1 MAKTYEA
8 YKDSGVEWI
17 GEIPEDWK
25 VRPFKAIFKT
35 GKGISFTKADLVKE
49 GVPVISYGQVH
60 SKQNKGSQIV
70 DSLIRFIPK
79 EMTLNSSFAKVHI
92 GDFIFA
98 DTSED
103 LDGCG
108 NCVYVDKE
116 IGLYAGY
123 HSVIA
128 QAQSKS
134 SNLYLAYL
142 FLTNCWRSQIRSRV
156 SGIKVFTISQSIINH
171 TTVILPPIS
180 EQQSIASFLDK
191 KCEEIDSLIALQ
203 EEMIV
208 ELQAYKQSVITEAV
222 TKGLDPNAKMKDSG
236 VEWIGEI
243 PWDWEILPIRA
254 LFDKRNQKNDPI
266 VSTERLSLSIEIGI
280 TRYAD
285 KTTNLDRFK
294 DDFTAYQLAY
304 PNDIVLNSMNMI
316 VGAVGKS
323 AFMGCVSPVYY
334 VITAKEGVS
343 PDFYSYL
350 LNSLKIREVYHSLGR
365 GIYAI
370 ERGNGK
376 VNTCR
381 LKVPYYDFAII
392 NVPVP
397 HHEEQIRIAL
407 FLNKKCEDIDSLIS
421 LKQEKIAELKDYKKS
436 IIYEYVT
443 GKKRV

>member
-1 MAKTYEA
+1 MAKTYET
-8 YKDSGVEWI
+8 YKDSGVAWI
-17 GEIPEDWK
+17 GEIPNNWK
-25 VRPFKAIFKT
+25 ICRIKDEYIFQTGATPPT
-35 GKGISFTKADLVKE
+35 GKEEFFEGDNVWISIADMKE
-49 GVPVISYGQVH
+49 RIVYDSKKKLSDLGVQKCSMSIVPQGCLLYSFKLSVGQVAFAGCDLYTNEAIA
-60 SKQNKGSQIV
+60 SFLTERGYLPFLYYTAPLFIV
-70 DSLIRFIPK
+70 YNANTNIYGASILNQELIKNAFIP
-79 EMTLNSSFAKVHI
+79 
-92 GDFIFA
+92 
-98 DTSED
+98 
-103 LDGCG
+103 
-108 NCVYVDKE
+108 
-116 IGLYAGY
+116 
-123 HSVIA
+123 
-128 QAQSKS
+128 
-134 SNLYLAYL
+134 
-142 FLTNCWRSQIRSRV
+142 
-156 SGIKVFTISQSIINH
+156 
-171 TTVILPPIS
+171 LPPLH
-180 EQQSIASFLDK
+180 EQQAIASFLDK

-203 EEMIV
+203 DEMIS
-208 ELQAYKQSVITEAV
+208 ELQAYKQSVIAETV
-222 TKGLDPNAKMKDSG
+222 TKGLEPNAKMKDSG

-243 PWDWEILPIRA
+243 PWDWEILPIRT

-323 AFMGCVSPVYY
+323 AFWGCVSPVYY
-334 VITAKEGVS
+334 VITPKEGVN

-397 HHEEQIRIAL
+397 HYEEQIRIAL
-407 FLNKKCEDIDSLIS
+407 FLNKKCEDIDSLIL